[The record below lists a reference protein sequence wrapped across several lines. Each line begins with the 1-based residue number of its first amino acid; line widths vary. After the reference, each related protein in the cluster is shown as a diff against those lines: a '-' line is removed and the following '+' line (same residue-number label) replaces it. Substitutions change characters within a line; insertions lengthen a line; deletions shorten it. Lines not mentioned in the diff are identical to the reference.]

1 MNNIYPPHIQRIIDE
16 AEELNE
22 KIKKL
27 DAFIKDNPIFKEQSA
42 IDQQLMKRQLTV
54 MKEYL
59 EILDMRLVF

>member
-1 MNNIYPPHIQRIIDE
+1 MNNTYPPHIQRIVDE

-54 MKEYL
+54 MEEYL

>member
-16 AEELNE
+16 AGELNE

>member
-16 AEELNE
+16 AEELNG

-42 IDQQLMKRQLTV
+42 IAQQLMKRQLTV
-54 MKEYL
+54 MEEYL